1 MPTGDSAVSDGAIG
15 DGAVRIAAVGDVH
28 MADDLRGRYAPALQ
42 QLAGQA
48 DVLLV
53 AGDLT
58 QHGTL
63 DEAAAFAE
71 EFTASEVPVVAILGN
86 HDHHSGLQDEIVEL
100 IDRAGITV
108 LEGAGTVLDTE
119 RGRIGVAGAKGF
131 CLGFTGRCAANF
143 GETQM
148 KAFTQ
153 HGIDS
158 AGLLRR
164 GFDELDQAE
173 QAADVRVALTH
184 FAPTTTTLRGEPAEI
199 WPFLGNHLLG
209 EVIDEVDADFAV
221 HGHAHAGSERGKT
234 ERGVPVRNVAQPVI
248 RSAYRIYEIPVRV
261 TAA

>member
-1 MPTGDSAVSDGAIG
+1 
-15 DGAVRIAAVGDVH
+15 
-28 MADDLRGRYAPALQ
+28 MADDLRGRYAPALAD
-42 QLAGQA
+42 LSGQA
-48 DVLLV
+48 DLLLV

-71 EFTASEVPVVAILGN
+71 EFATSAVPVVAVLGN
-86 HDHHSGLQDEIVEL
+86 HDHHSGLEQEIAEL
-100 IDRAGITV
+100 IRRAGIAV
-108 LEGAGTVLDTE
+108 LEGQGILIDTA

-158 AGLLRR
+158 AGLLRH
-164 GFDELDQAE
+164 GFDDLDAAE
-173 QAADVRVALTH
+173 RPADVRIALTH
-184 FAPTTTTLRGEPAEI
+184 FAPTTSTLRGEPAEI

-209 EVIDEVDADFAV
+209 EVIDEARADFAV

-234 ERGVPVRNVAQPVI
+234 ERGIQVRNVAQPVI

-261 TAA
+261 TAR

>member
-1 MPTGDSAVSDGAIG
+1 MSNDSSL
-15 DGAVRIAAVGDVH
+15 RIAAVGDVH
-28 MADDLRGRYAPALQ
+28 MADDLRGRYAPALAE
-42 QLAGQA
+42 LSGRA

-71 EFTASEVPVVAILGN
+71 EFATSEVPVVAVLGN
-86 HDHHSGLQDEIVEL
+86 HDHHSGLEQEIAGL
-100 IDRAGITV
+100 INRSGMTV
-108 LEGAGTVLDTE
+108 LEGEGIVLDTAS
-119 RGRIGVAGAKGF
+119 GRIGVAGAKGF

-164 GFDELDQAE
+164 GFDDLDTDPAP
-173 QAADVRVALTH
+173 DIRVALTH
-184 FAPTTTTLRGEPAEI
+184 FAPTTSTLRGEPAEI

-209 EVIDEVDADFAV
+209 EVIDEVQADFAV

-234 ERGVPVRNVAQPVI
+234 EGGVQVRNVAQPVI

-261 TAA
+261 TTA

>member
-1 MPTGDSAVSDGAIG
+1 MTGREACL
-15 DGAVRIAAVGDVH
+15 RIAAVGDVH
-28 MADDLRGRYAPALQ
+28 MADDLRGRYAPALAE
-42 QLAGQA
+42 LTDKA

-71 EFTASEVPVVAILGN
+71 EFATPDVPVIAVLGN
-86 HDHHSGLQDEIVEL
+86 HDHHSGLEQEIAEL
-100 IDRAGITV
+100 MRRAGITL
-108 LEGAGTVLDTE
+108 LEGEGVLLDTG

-164 GFDELDQAE
+164 GFENLDDAE
-173 QAADVRVALTH
+173 RPPEIRIALTH
-184 FAPTTTTLRGEPAEI
+184 FAPTTSTLRGEPAEI

-209 EVIDEVDADFAV
+209 KVIDEAHADLAV

-234 ERGVPVRNVAQPVI
+234 EGGVPVRNVAHPVI

-261 TAA
+261 ASS

>member
-1 MPTGDSAVSDGAIG
+1 MARSETSL
-15 DGAVRIAAVGDVH
+15 RIAAVGDVH
-28 MADDLRGRYAPALQ
+28 MADDLRGRYAPALAE
-42 QLAGQA
+42 LSGKA

-71 EFTASEVPVVAILGN
+71 EFAISEVPVVAILGN
-86 HDHHSGLQDEIVEL
+86 HDHHSGLDREIAEL
-100 IDRAGITV
+100 IGRAGITV
-108 LEGAGTVLDTE
+108 LEGEGVVLDTQ

-164 GFDELDQAE
+164 GFDDVDAAKEP
-173 QAADVRVALTH
+173 ADVRVALTH
-184 FAPTTTTLRGEPAEI
+184 FAPVTSTLRGEPAEI

-209 EVIDEVDADFAV
+209 EVIDDARADLSV

-234 ERGVPVRNVAQPVI
+234 DGGVPVRNVAQPVI

>member
-1 MPTGDSAVSDGAIG
+1 MTRSDAGI
-15 DGAVRIAAVGDVH
+15 RIAAVGDVH
-28 MADDLRGRYAPALQ
+28 MADDLRGRYAPALAE
-42 QLAGQA
+42 LNGQA

-71 EFTASEVPVVAILGN
+71 EFATSDVPVVAVLGN
-86 HDHHSGLQDEIVEL
+86 HDHHSGLEQEIAAL
-100 IDRAGITV
+100 IARTGITV
-108 LEGAGTVLDTE
+108 LEGEGTLLDTE
-119 RGRIGVAGAKGF
+119 RGRIGIAGAKGF

-158 AGLLRR
+158 AGLLRH
-164 GFDELDQAE
+164 GFDALDRAE
-173 QAADVRVALTH
+173 PRADVRVALTH
-184 FAPTTTTLRGEPAEI
+184 FAPTTSTLHGEPAEI

-209 EVIDEVDADFAV
+209 EVIDEAQADFAV
-221 HGHAHAGSERGKT
+221 HGHAHAGSERGT
-234 ERGVPVRNVAQPVI
+234 TDGGIPVRNVAQPVI
-248 RSAYRIYEIPVRV
+248 RTAYRIYEIPVKV
-261 TAA
+261 TAG

>member
-1 MPTGDSAVSDGAIG
+1 MSNDSS
-15 DGAVRIAAVGDVH
+15 VRIAAVGDVH
-28 MADDLRGRYAPALQ
+28 MADDLRGRYAPALAE
-42 QLAGQA
+42 LTGRA

-63 DEAAAFAE
+63 DEAAVFAE
-71 EFTASEVPVVAILGN
+71 EFAASDVPVVAVLGN
-86 HDHHSGLQDEIVEL
+86 HDHHSGLEQEIAGL
-100 IDRAGITV
+100 INRSGIAV
-108 LEGAGTVLDTE
+108 LEGRGVVLDTE
-119 RGRIGVAGAKGF
+119 HGRIGVAGAKGF

-158 AGLLRR
+158 ARLLRH
-164 GFDELDQAE
+164 GFDELDAVE
-173 QAADVRVALTH
+173 PSADVRVALTH
-184 FAPTTTTLRGEPAEI
+184 FSPTTSTLRGEPAEI

-209 EVIDEVDADFAV
+209 EVIDEVQADFAV

-234 ERGVPVRNVAQPVI
+234 DGGVQVRNVAQPVI

>member
-1 MPTGDSAVSDGAIG
+1 MTSNEAS
-15 DGAVRIAAVGDVH
+15 VRIAAVGDVH
-28 MADDLRGRYAPALQ
+28 MADDLRGHYAPALAE
-42 QLAGQA
+42 LTRQA
-48 DVLLV
+48 DILLV

-71 EFTASEVPVVAILGN
+71 EFATSPVPVVAVLGN
-86 HDHHSGLQDEIVEL
+86 HDHHSGLEHEIAQL
-100 IDRAGITV
+100 IRRAGITV
-108 LEGAGTVLDTE
+108 LEGEGVLVDTG

-158 AGLLRR
+158 AELLRH
-164 GFDELDQAE
+164 GFDNLHTSERP
-173 QAADVRVALTH
+173 ADVRVALTH
-184 FAPTTTTLRGEPAEI
+184 FAPTTSTLRGEPAEI

-209 EVIDEVDADFAV
+209 EVIDEAGADLAV

-234 ERGVPVRNVAQPVI
+234 EGGIPVRNVAQPVI
-248 RSAYRIYEIPVRV
+248 RSAYRVYEIPARV

>member
-1 MPTGDSAVSDGAIG
+1 
-15 DGAVRIAAVGDVH
+15 
-28 MADDLRGRYAPALQ
+28 MADDLRGRYAPALDK
-42 QLAGQA
+42 LPDQA

-63 DEAAAFAE
+63 EEGAAFAE
-71 EFTASEVPVVAILGN
+71 EFSASRIPTVVVLGN
-86 HDHHSGLQDEIVEL
+86 HDHHSGLEDEIRAL
-100 IDRAGITV
+100 IERAGMTV
-108 LEGAGTVLDTE
+108 LEGEGCVIDTPV
-119 RGRIGVAGAKGF
+119 GRLGVAGAKGF

-164 GFDELDQAE
+164 GFE
-173 QAADVRVALTH
+173 QIDDVDPRPDVRVALTH

-209 EVIDEVDADFAV
+209 EVIDDLRADFAV
-221 HGHAHAGSERGKT
+221 HGHAHAGSERGRT
-234 ERGVPVRNVAQPVI
+234 ERGIPVRNVAQPVI

-261 TAA
+261 AAA

>member
-1 MPTGDSAVSDGAIG
+1 MTRSEACL
-15 DGAVRIAAVGDVH
+15 RIAAVGDVH
-28 MADDLRGRYAPALQ
+28 MADDLRGRYAPALAE
-42 QLAGQA
+42 LTGQA

-71 EFTASEVPVVAILGN
+71 EFATADVPVVAVLGN
-86 HDHHSGLQDEIVEL
+86 HDHHSGLELEIAEL
-100 IDRAGITV
+100 IGRTGITV
-108 LEGAGTVLDTE
+108 LEGEGVALDTQ

-158 AGLLRR
+158 AALLRQA
-164 GFDELDQAE
+164 FDQLDEEEPQ
-173 QAADVRVALTH
+173 DIRVALTH
-184 FAPTTTTLRGEPAEI
+184 FAPTTSTLRGEPAEI

-209 EVIDEVDADFAV
+209 EVIDEVRADFAV
-221 HGHAHAGSERGKT
+221 HGHAHDGSERGTT
-234 ERGVPVRNVAQPVI
+234 ERGIPVRNVAQPVI

-261 TAA
+261 TAP

>member
-1 MPTGDSAVSDGAIG
+1 MTSRDGCL
-15 DGAVRIAAVGDVH
+15 RIAAVGDVH
-28 MADDLRGRYAPALQ
+28 MADDLRGRYAPALAE
-42 QLAGQA
+42 LSGQA

-71 EFTASEVPVVAILGN
+71 EFAAANVPVVVVLGN
-86 HDHHSGLQDEIVEL
+86 HDHHSGLDEEIAEL
-100 IDRAGITV
+100 IRRAGIAV
-108 LEGAGTVLDTE
+108 LEGEGVLLDTP
-119 RGRIGVAGAKGF
+119 RGRLGVAGAKGF

-158 AGLLRR
+158 AGLLRH
-164 GFDELDQAE
+164 GFDALDRAQP
-173 QAADVRVALTH
+173 AADVRVALTH
-184 FAPTTTTLRGEPAEI
+184 FAPTTSTLRGEPAEI

-209 EVIDEVDADFAV
+209 EVIDASGADFAV
-221 HGHAHAGSERGKT
+221 HGHAHAGSERGRT
-234 ERGVPVRNVAQPVI
+234 EGGTPVRNVAQPVI

>member
-1 MPTGDSAVSDGAIG
+1 MPTGDRASADGAL
-15 DGAVRIAAVGDVH
+15 RIAAVGDVH

-48 DVLLV
+48 DVLLI

-71 EFTASEVPVVAILGN
+71 EFTPTQVPVVAILGN
-86 HDHHSGLQDEIVEL
+86 HDHHSGLQDEIIEL
-100 IDRAGITV
+100 IGRAGITV
-108 LEGAGTVLDTE
+108 LEGTGTVLDTE

-173 QAADVRVALTH
+173 PAADVRVALTH

-209 EVIDEVDADFAV
+209 EVIDEARADFAV
-221 HGHAHAGSERGKT
+221 HGHAHSGSERGKT
-234 ERGVPVRNVAQPVI
+234 ERGTPVRNVAQPVI

-261 TAA
+261 SAA

>member
-1 MPTGDSAVSDGAIG
+1 MSNDRS
-15 DGAVRIAAVGDVH
+15 VRIAAVGDVH
-28 MADDLRGRYAPALQ
+28 MADDLRGRYAPALAE
-42 QLAGQA
+42 LSGQA

-71 EFTASEVPVVAILGN
+71 EFATSDVPVVAVLGN
-86 HDHHSGLQDEIVEL
+86 HDHHSGLEREISEL
-100 IDRAGITV
+100 IHRAGLTV
-108 LEGAGTVLDTE
+108 LEGEGVVLDTG

-158 AGLLRR
+158 AGLLRH
-164 GFDELDQAE
+164 GFDDLDMANP
-173 QAADVRVALTH
+173 APDIRVALTH
-184 FAPTTTTLRGEPAEI
+184 FAPTTSTLRGEPAEI

-209 EVIDEVDADFAV
+209 EVIDEAHADLAV
-221 HGHAHAGSERGKT
+221 HGHAHAGCERGNT
-234 ERGVPVRNVAQPVI
+234 ERGIPVRNVAQPVI
-248 RSAYRIYEIPVRV
+248 RSAYRIYEISVRV

>member
-1 MPTGDSAVSDGAIG
+1 MPAGDSM
-15 DGAVRIAAVGDVH
+15 VRIAAVGDVH
-28 MADDLRGRYAPALQ
+28 MADDLRGRYAPALAT
-42 QLAGQA
+42 LTEQA
-48 DVLLV
+48 DILLV

-63 DEAAAFAE
+63 DEGAAFTE
-71 EFTASEVPVVAILGN
+71 EFSASGVPVVVVLGN
-86 HDHHSGLQDEIVEL
+86 HDHHSGLEDEIRMMIE
-100 IDRAGITV
+100 RSGMTV
-108 LEGAGTVLDTE
+108 LEGEGRVIDTSAGRV
-119 RGRIGVAGAKGF
+119 GVAGAKGF

-164 GFDELDQAE
+164 GFEELDHAE
-173 QAADVRVALTH
+173 ARPDVRVALTH

-209 EVIDEVDADFAV
+209 EVIDDVQADFAV
-221 HGHAHAGSERGKT
+221 HGHAHAGSERGRT

-248 RSAYRIYEIPVRV
+248 RSAYRVYEIPVKV
-261 TAA
+261 AA

>member
-1 MPTGDSAVSDGAIG
+1 MRSDTLLR
-15 DGAVRIAAVGDVH
+15 VAAVGDVH
-28 MADDLRGRYAPALQ
+28 MADDLRGRYAPALAE
-42 QLAGQA
+42 LAGQA

-71 EFTASEVPVVAILGN
+71 EFATSDVPVIAVLGN
-86 HDHHSGLQDEIVEL
+86 HDHHSGLDQEIAEL
-100 IDRAGITV
+100 IGRAGIAV
-108 LEGAGTVLDTE
+108 LEGEGIVLDTA

-158 AGLLRR
+158 AALLRH
-164 GFDELDQAE
+164 GFDDLDAAE
-173 QAADVRVALTH
+173 PAADIRVALTH
-184 FAPTTTTLRGEPAEI
+184 FAPTTSTLRGEPAEI

-209 EVIDEVDADFAV
+209 EVIDEVGADFAV

-234 ERGVPVRNVAQPVI
+234 EQGIPVRNVAQPVI

-261 TAA
+261 PA

>member
-1 MPTGDSAVSDGAIG
+1 MPAGDQM
-15 DGAVRIAAVGDVH
+15 VRIAAVGDVH
-28 MADDLRGRYAPALQ
+28 MADDLRGRYAPALAT
-42 QLAGQA
+42 LTEKA
-48 DVLLV
+48 DILLV

-63 DEAAAFAE
+63 DEGAAFAE
-71 EFTASEVPVVAILGN
+71 EFSASGVPVVVVLGN
-86 HDHHSGLQDEIVEL
+86 HDHHSGLEDEIRMMIE
-100 IDRAGITV
+100 RSGMTV
-108 LEGAGTVLDTE
+108 LEGEGRVIETSAGRV
-119 RGRIGVAGAKGF
+119 GVAGAKGF

-164 GFDELDQAE
+164 GFEELAGAGVQP
-173 QAADVRVALTH
+173 DVRVALTH

-209 EVIDEVDADFAV
+209 EVIDDVKADFAV
-221 HGHAHAGSERGKT
+221 HGHAHAGSERGRT
-234 ERGVPVRNVAQPVI
+234 ETGVPVRNVAQPVI
-248 RSAYRIYEIPVRV
+248 RSAYRVYEIPVKV
-261 TAA
+261 AA

>member
-1 MPTGDSAVSDGAIG
+1 MSDTSL
-15 DGAVRIAAVGDVH
+15 RIAAVGDVH
-28 MADDLRGRYAPALQ
+28 MADDLRGRYAPALAE
-42 QLAGQA
+42 LTGKA

-63 DEAAAFAE
+63 DEASAFAE
-71 EFTASEVPVVAILGN
+71 EFATSDVPVVAVLGN
-86 HDHHSGLQDEIVEL
+86 HDHHSGLDHEIAEL
-100 IDRAGITV
+100 IGRAGITV
-108 LEGAGTVLDTE
+108 LEGSGVVLDTQ

-164 GFDELDQAE
+164 GFDDVDATEPP
-173 QAADVRVALTH
+173 ADVRVALTH
-184 FAPTTTTLRGEPAEI
+184 FAPVTSTLRGEPAEI

-209 EVIDEVDADFAV
+209 EVIDDVRADLSV
-221 HGHAHAGSERGKT
+221 HGHAHAGSERGQT
-234 ERGVPVRNVAQPVI
+234 DGGVPVRNVAQPVL

>member
-1 MPTGDSAVSDGAIG
+1 MSRDTSI
-15 DGAVRIAAVGDVH
+15 RIAAVGDVH
-28 MADDLRGRYAPALQ
+28 MADDLRGRYAPALSE
-42 QLAGQA
+42 LPSQA
-48 DVLLV
+48 DVFLV

-71 EFTASEVPVVAILGN
+71 EFATAAVPVVAVLGN
-86 HDHHSGLQDEIVEL
+86 HDHHSGLEQEIAEL
-100 IDRAGITV
+100 IGRSGITV
-108 LEGAGTVLDTE
+108 LEGEGIVLDTP

-158 AGLLRR
+158 AGLLRH
-164 GFDELDQAE
+164 GFDDLDGAE
-173 QAADVRVALTH
+173 PPVDVRVSLTH
-184 FAPTTTTLRGEPAEI
+184 FAPSTSTLRGEPAEI

-209 EVIDEVDADFAV
+209 QVIDEAGADFAV
-221 HGHAHAGSERGKT
+221 HGHAHAGSERGRT
-234 ERGVPVRNVAQPVI
+234 EGGIPVRNVAQPVI
-248 RSAYRIYEIPVRV
+248 RSAYRIYEIPVKV
-261 TAA
+261 AAA

>member
-1 MPTGDSAVSDGAIG
+1 VTSHDTFL
-15 DGAVRIAAVGDVH
+15 RIAAVGDVH
-28 MADDLRGRYAPALQ
+28 MADDLRGRYAPALAE
-42 QLAGQA
+42 LPGQA
-48 DVLLV
+48 DILLV

-71 EFTASEVPVVAILGN
+71 EFAITDVPVVAVLGN
-86 HDHHSGLQDEIVEL
+86 HDHHSGLAEEITAL
-100 IDRAGITV
+100 IQRAGVVV
-108 LEGAGTVLDTE
+108 LEGEGVLLDTS
-119 RGRIGVAGAKGF
+119 RGRLGVAGAKGF

-158 AGLLRR
+158 AALLRH
-164 GFDELDQAE
+164 GFDDLDRAE
-173 QAADVRVALTH
+173 QSADVRVALTH
-184 FAPTTTTLRGEPAEI
+184 FAPTTSTLRGEPAEI

-209 EVIDEVDADFAV
+209 EVIDEANVDFAV

-234 ERGVPVRNVAQPVI
+234 ERGTPVRNVAQPVI